1 MTFFD
6 RREAGR
12 ALGRALVGYRGE
24 HPLILALPRGG
35 VPVGVEVARALG
47 APLDVLVVRKLGAPF
62 QRELGI
68 GAIAEGGATWI
79 NEPLCE
85 ELSLDEETIEEVAE
99 RERREVERRV
109 RRYRGGRALP
119 SVTGRTVILVDDGL
133 ATGGTARAAVRA
145 LRQLGAG
152 TIVLAVPV
160 GPPSTVAELRAE
172 ADEVV
177 CLETPEP
184 FAAIGLWY
192 EVFDQV
198 SDEEV
203 IAMLARPPSETK
215 TEAEAAAVAVEGSMA
230 ESVTEVSIP
239 VDGGAISGTLV
250 VPAGARGVVLFA
262 HGSGSSR
269 FSVRNRFVAGE
280 LRAAGLATLLMDLLT
295 PEEEAIDRIT
305 AELRFDID
313 LLAERVQAATTW
325 LAHAAATA
333 RLRVGY
339 FGSSTGAAAALIAAA
354 AQPGAVGAVVS
365 RGGRPDLAGD
375 ALERVRAP
383 TLLIVG
389 GDDEVVLELN
399 REALARMTCERALRV
414 IPGATHLFEEPG
426 ALEEVARLARDWLR
440 DHLAP
445 VEEEARA

>member
-12 ALGRALVGYRGE
+12 ALARALEAYRDRQ
-24 HPLILALPRGG
+24 PLVLALPRGG

-62 QRELGI
+62 QRELGL
-68 GAIAEGGATWI
+68 GAIAEGGATWMNQPI
-79 NEPLCE
+79 WD
-85 ELSLDEETIEEVAE
+85 ELALAEETIAEVAA

-119 SVTGRTVILVDDGL
+119 DVRGRTVLLVDDGL
-133 ATGGTARAAVRA
+133 ATGGTAHAAVRA

-152 TIVLAVPV
+152 RVVLAVPV
-160 GPPSTVAELRAE
+160 GPPSTVEELRAE

-192 EVFDQV
+192 EEFDQV
-198 SDEEV
+198 TDEEV
-203 IAMLARPPSETK
+203 VAMLA
-215 TEAEAAAVAVEGSMA
+215 AAD
-230 ESVTEVSIP
+230 EVRIP
-239 VDGGAISGTLV
+239 IEGGAIAGTLV
-250 VPAGARGVVLFA
+250 VPPEARGIVLFA

-269 FSVRNRFVAGE
+269 FSARNRFVAGV
-280 LRAAGLATLLMDLLT
+280 LNDAGLATLLLDLLT
-295 PEEEAIDRIT
+295 LDEEAIDRVT
-305 AELRFDID
+305 AELRFDIA
-313 LLAERVQAATTW
+313 LLAERVQAAAAW
-325 LAHAAATA
+325 LASAPQTA
-333 RLRVGY
+333 RLGVGI

-354 AQPGAVGAVVS
+354 ERPSSVAAVVS

-389 GDDEVVLELN
+389 GDDDEVVELN
-399 REALARMTCERALRV
+399 RHAFARLACERALRIV
-414 IPGATHLFEEPG
+414 PGATHLFEEPG
-426 ALEEVARLARDWLR
+426 ALEQVAAMAREWLR
-440 DHLAP
+440 AHLAP
-445 VEEEARA
+445 GAEEEAGV